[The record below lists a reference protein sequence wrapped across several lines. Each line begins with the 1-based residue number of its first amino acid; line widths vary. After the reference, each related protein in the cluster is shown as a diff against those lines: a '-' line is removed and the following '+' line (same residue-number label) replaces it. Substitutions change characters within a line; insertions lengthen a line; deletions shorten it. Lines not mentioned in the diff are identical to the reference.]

1 MRLFLPTA
9 LLGLAV
15 AASADAALTGIWR
28 TNNASGTA
36 TTLTGYASV
45 AALGANQSNGLSA
58 AISPSINDARYTSIF
73 GDFVEGQTAD
83 PYMYR
88 TVLNSNNDITQII
101 RYAAPASDPMAN
113 LRTNTGGQ
121 VFNLSQ
127 AWNREDD
134 FYHDGTAFYRNAT
147 GSSSSFGV
155 TRYATF
161 MDLVNNTNGTFYN
174 YGANYGFNDRFFGFE
189 GKIYRTNTGGPGGS
203 VNGFAVYNSFQD
215 LLNRNVAQTIS
226 SWNWSSTDIFIPVPA
241 PGAIALLGV
250 AGLVGARRRK

>member
-1 MRLFLPTA
+1 MRQAPSLCVLA
-9 LLGLAV
+9 LAV
-15 AASADAALTGIWR
+15 ASSADAGLTAIYR
-28 TNNASGTA
+28 TNTNNDVADSYGTYSSLA
-36 TTLTGYASV
+36 N
-45 AALGANQSNGLSA
+45 LGSHSSLGNTS
-58 AISPSINDARYTSIF
+58 ISPTLGNMRHTYIF

-83 PYMYR
+83 PFMYR
-88 TVLNSNNDITQII
+88 TVLNGSNQITQII

-127 AWNREDD
+127 AWNWEDD

-147 GSSSSFGV
+147 GTNSSFGV

-203 VNGFAVYNSFQD
+203 VDGFAVYNSFQD
-215 LLNRNVAQTIS
+215 LLSGNVAQTIS
-226 SWNWSSTDIFIPVPA
+226 SVNYSAGDLYIAVPA

>member
-1 MRLFLPTA
+1 MRQALPLFV
-9 LLGLAV
+9 LAI
-15 AASADAALTGIWR
+15 AAASSADAAMTAIYR
-28 TNNASGTA
+28 TNTNNDVADSYGTYSSLA
-36 TTLTGYASV
+36 N
-45 AALGANQSNGLSA
+45 LGSHSSLGNTS
-58 AISPSINDARYTSIF
+58 ISPTLGNMRHTYIF
-73 GDFVEGQTAD
+73 GDFVQGQTAD
-83 PYMYR
+83 PFMYR
-88 TVLNSNNDITQII
+88 TVLNGSNQITQII

-127 AWNREDD
+127 AWNWEDD

-147 GSSSSFGV
+147 GTNSSFGV

-215 LLNRNVAQTIS
+215 LLSGNVAQTIS
-226 SWNWSSTDIFIPVPA
+226 SVNYSAGDLYIAVPA
-241 PGAIALLGV
+241 PGAIALMGL
-250 AGLVGARRRK
+250 AGLAGARRRK

>member
-1 MRLFLPTA
+1 MRSTLSVCA
-9 LLGLAV
+9 LVLAV
-15 AASADAALTGIWR
+15 AASADAALTAIYR
-28 TNNASGTA
+28 TNTNNDVADSYGTYNNLYSLGSHSSGGNT
-36 TTLTGYASV
+36 S
-45 AALGANQSNGLSA
+45 
-58 AISPSINDARYTSIF
+58 ISPSLSSMRHTYIF
-73 GDFVEGQTAD
+73 GDFVGGQTAD

-88 TVLNSNNDITQII
+88 TVLNSSNQITQII
-101 RYAAPASDPMAN
+101 RYAAPTSDPMAN

-127 AWNREDD
+127 AWNWEDD

-147 GSSSSFGV
+147 GSSSNFGV

-203 VNGFAVYNSFQD
+203 VNGFAVYNSFND
-215 LLNRNVAQTIS
+215 LLSGNVAQTIS
-226 SWNWSSTDIFIPVPA
+226 SVNYSAGDLYIAVPA
-241 PGAIALLGV
+241 PGAMVLLGV